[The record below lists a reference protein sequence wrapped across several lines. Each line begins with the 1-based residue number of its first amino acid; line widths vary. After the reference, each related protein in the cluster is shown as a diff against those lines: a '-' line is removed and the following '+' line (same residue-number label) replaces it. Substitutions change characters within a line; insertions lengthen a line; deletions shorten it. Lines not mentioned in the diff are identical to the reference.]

1 MIRLEPF
8 AKTDFNKLI
17 SWIDSEEDLVQFA
30 GPIFKFPLSEKQLE
44 KYLEDKNRFAFKV
57 IDTESEQIIGHCEI
71 YLTEQSAKL
80 CRILIGDKSFR
91 GKGLG
96 LQIVII
102 LLEKSFTNFD
112 KPFVELN
119 VFDWNVGAIKC
130 YEKAGF
136 EINKNKTSTI
146 NVKGKIW
153 NSINMTIDIATW
165 NKLKSNQG

>member
-1 MIRLEPF
+1 MIRLGPF
-8 AKTDFNKLI
+8 AKADFNKLI
-17 SWIDSEEDLVQFA
+17 SWVDSEEDLIQFA
-30 GPIFKFPLSEKQLE
+30 GPIFKFPLTEQQLE
-44 KYLEDKNRFAFKV
+44 KYLEDKSRFAFKV
-57 IDTESEQIIGHCEI
+57 IDDESEQTIGHCEI
-71 YLTEQSAKL
+71 YLTEQSAKF

-91 GKGLG
+91 GRGLG

-136 EINKNKTSTI
+136 AINKNKTSAI
-146 NVKGKIW
+146 KVKGKIW
-153 NSINMTIDIATW
+153 NSLNMTIDKQTW
-165 NKLKSNQG
+165 NKLISNQS